1 MIVMNA
7 KHNSYGIFSIVG
19 LILLLGLAMGF
30 DALMAF
36 LQQNIETF
44 GSIIFWSYALTTAL
58 LAAASLFL
66 FWFLLNRVPRNVW
79 VALIF
84 LLAGSFVVA
93 YPALY
98 MTPALPW
105 LSVPLWLTSRSYVI
119 YSGGLIAMMGL
130 FALVLP
136 RGK

>member
-1 MIVMNA
+1 MMNA
-7 KHNSYGIFSIVG
+7 KHDYYGIFSIVG
-19 LILLLGLAMGF
+19 LILLLGVAMGF

-36 LQQNIETF
+36 LQRNIETF
-44 GSIIFWSYALTTAL
+44 GIVLFWSYALTTVF

-66 FWFLLNRVPRNVW
+66 FWFVLNRAPRNAW

-84 LLAGSFVVA
+84 LLTGLFVVA

-98 MTPALPW
+98 LTPAFRWLP
-105 LSVPLWLTSRSYVI
+105 LSVPVWLTSRSYII